1 MKLRDCI
8 DRELENMTPDKNILQ
23 DILKRDRARL
33 LPKPGLILCAALL
46 ALAFVI
52 PVSANMFGMIGNT
65 TRITDENRALIEQP
79 DIASASEAPADTE
92 KLETP
97 EFLMDDLGKV
107 SEATSGIIQ
116 DIEEGAFLP
125 DTVANIALS
134 FDSEKNIWII
144 PELLT
149 ANGFVTIFTKE
160 DRSGWNLNA
169 GEKLEVL
176 CSIGNTAGNGKAG
189 SSKTMEFGYIENY
202 VFREGEIMQERNF
215 SYTLTAPEDGVYY
228 PYCINCFSGKIYI
241 TGGEIR

>member
-92 KLETP
+92 KLE
-97 EFLMDDLGKV
+97 
-107 SEATSGIIQ
+107 
-116 DIEEGAFLP
+116 
-125 DTVANIALS
+125 
-134 FDSEKNIWII
+134 
-144 PELLT
+144 
-149 ANGFVTIFTKE
+149 
-160 DRSGWNLNA
+160 
-169 GEKLEVL
+169 VL
-176 CSIGNTAGNGKAG
+176 CSIGDTAGNGKAG